1 MVYMKKYTE
10 AELEENYKSFL
21 KFIENNFTGERQ
33 EKLLYMYGTDEGCL
47 GLRALIA
54 PASGTIHYHN
64 CYDGGYIDHVM
75 NVCKAARGQKVLLQ
89 SMGARIDFT
98 DDELLFS
105 VLNHDL
111 GKLVSLEGEQYQP
124 NDSDWHIKNQG
135 KVYKMNTDLH
145 WMGVTDR
152 SLFLLQHFEIKYNQ
166 KECLAIKL
174 SDGMYDDANIDYLKS
189 FNPGNGLKTEL
200 PRVIHW
206 ADHMSCV
213 VEKSLTDQNFKF
225 E

>member
-1 MVYMKKYTE
+1 MV
-10 AELEENYKSFL
+10 EENYKSFL

-105 VLNHDL
+105 ALNHDL
-111 GKLVSLEGEQYQP
+111 GKLGSLEGEQYQP

-152 SLFLLQHFEIKYNQ
+152 SLFLLQHVFYLSLKICNYSIQ
-166 KECLAIKL
+166 FKL
-174 SDGMYDDANIDYLKS
+174 RCWGFTLSVS
-189 FNPGNGLKTEL
+189 
-200 PRVIHW
+200 
-206 ADHMSCV
+206 
-213 VEKSLTDQNFKF
+213 Q
-225 E
+225 

>member
-105 VLNHDL
+105 ALNHDL
-111 GKLVSLEGEQYQP
+111 GKLGSLEGEQYQP
-124 NDSDWHIKNQG
+124 NDSDWHVKNQG

>member
-1 MVYMKKYTE
+1 MNYTE
-10 AELEENYKSFL
+10 TQLEENYKSFL
-21 KFIENNFTGERQ
+21 RFIEDTFEGERQ
-33 EKLLYMYGTDEGCL
+33 EKMLHMYGTDEGCL
-47 GLRALIA
+47 GLRALVA

-64 CYDGGYIDHVM
+64 CYAGGYIDHVM

-105 VLNHDL
+105 ALNHDL
-111 GKLVSLEGEQYQP
+111 GKLGSLEGEQYTP
-124 NDSDWHIKNQG
+124 NDSEWHIKNQG
-135 KVYKMNTDLH
+135 KVYKMNTDIH

-152 SLFLLQHFEIKYNQ
+152 SLFLLQHFGIKYTQ

-174 SDGMYDDANIDYLKS
+174 SDGMYDEANIQYLKTH
-189 FNPGNGLKTEL
+189 NPGNGLKTEL

-213 VEKSLTDQNFKF
+213 VEKSLTDHNFKF

>member
-1 MVYMKKYTE
+1 MKNYTE
-10 AELEENYKSFL
+10 SELEENYKAFL
-21 KFIENNFTGERQ
+21 KFIEDTFEGERQ
-33 EKLLYMYGTDEGCL
+33 EKLLYMYGTDDGCL

-75 NVCKAARGQKVLLQ
+75 NVCKAAMGQKVLLQ
-89 SMGARIDFT
+89 SLGARIDFT
-98 DDELLFS
+98 DDELMFS
-105 VLNHDL
+105 ALNHDL
-111 GKLVSLEGEQYQP
+111 GKLGSLDGEQYQR
-124 NDSDWHIKNQG
+124 NDSEWHVKNQG

-200 PRVIHW
+200 PRVVHW

-213 VEKSLTDQNFKF
+213 LEKSLTDQNFKF

>member
-1 MVYMKKYTE
+1 MNKYTE
-10 AELEENYKSFL
+10 TQLEENYTSFL
-21 KFIENNFTGERQ
+21 KFIEDTFEGERQ
-33 EKLLYMYGTDEGCL
+33 QKLLYMYGTDDGCL
-47 GLRALIA
+47 GLRALTA

-64 CYDGGYIDHVM
+64 CYNGGYIDHVM
-75 NVCKAARGQKVLLQ
+75 NVCKAARGQKVLMQ

-105 VLNHDL
+105 ALNHDL
-111 GKLVSLEGEQYQP
+111 GKLGSLEGEQYQP
-124 NDSDWHIKNQG
+124 NDSEWHVKNQG

-152 SLFLLQHFEIKYNQ
+152 SLFLLQHFDIKYNQ

-213 VEKSLTDQNFKF
+213 VEKSLTEENFKF
-225 E
+225 D

>member
-10 AELEENYKSFL
+10 LELEENYKAFL
-21 KFIENNFTGERQ
+21 KFIEDTFSGDRQ
-33 EKLLYMYGTDEGCL
+33 EKLLYMYGTDDGCL
-47 GLRALIA
+47 GLRALTA

-89 SMGARIDFT
+89 SMGARVDFT

-105 VLNHDL
+105 ALNHDL
-111 GKLVSLEGEQYQP
+111 GKLGSLEGEQYQP
-124 NDSDWHIKNQG
+124 NDSDWHVKNQG

-152 SLFLLQHFEIKYNQ
+152 SLFLLQHFDIKYNQ

-213 VEKSLTDQNFKF
+213 VEKSLTEENFKF
-225 E
+225 D